1 MDNPEKLTREVTQWL
16 AEIAALR
23 QQLADAQQA
32 IADTEASA
40 EHWRQLYNTEAEQ
53 RRREAEAARER
64 IDRLQA
70 ELDRRSDRPLVL
82 DAETRNRAEEDIA
95 RLTPDALQEKYVEA
109 CLQRDRLQ
117 GQVAELIEA
126 LEAEKADRAKTRA
139 DLTSALADAVELLA
153 KAKDARGDTG
163 DRSLDIQP

>member
-1 MDNPEKLTREVTQWL
+1 MENPEKLTREVTQWL

-32 IADTEASA
+32 IAETEASA
-40 EHWRQLYNTEAEQ
+40 KHWRQLYNTEAEQ
-53 RRREAEAARER
+53 RRKEAEQAREE
-64 IDRLQA
+64 IDRLRK
-70 ELDRRSDRPLVL
+70 ELDLLNHRPLVL
-82 DAETRNRAEEDIA
+82 DAETRSRAEEDIA
-95 RLTPDALQEKYVEA
+95 QLTTEELQEKYVET

-139 DLTSALADAVELLA
+139 ELTSALADAVDLLS
-153 KAKDARGDTG
+153 KAKGTG
-163 DRSLDIQP
+163 NSQQ